1 MRFKSA
7 LSLLLAGS
15 GVLTSTNP
23 LYAQRPE
30 TPVPEGYV
38 GRTTPKEGL
47 APKVKVTEF
56 AKTGRQF
63 EVVFSKGDEVISGL
77 TDLAAKYH
85 LGTSHFTAIGA
96 VDKATLGWSD
106 PVTHFYK
113 KNEINQEV
121 EIIAFTGNIVTTNGK
136 PYVHA
141 HMVVGLPDGTTRG
154 GHVIDATISL
164 TMQLF
169 LEELEPLNAGAS
181 AKSDQ

>member
-1 MRFKSA
+1 MLAGASA
-7 LSLLLAGS
+7 L
-15 GVLTSTNP
+15 V
-23 LYAQRPE
+23 YAQQPQ
-30 TPVPEGYV
+30 TPPEGYV

-56 AKTGRQF
+56 AKAGRQF
-63 EVVFSKGDEVISGL
+63 EIVFSKGDEVISGL
-77 TDLAAKYH
+77 TDFAAKYH
-85 LGTSHFTAIGA
+85 VGTSHFTAIGA

-106 PVTHFYK
+106 PVSHFYK
-113 KNEINQEV
+113 KNEINSEV

-154 GHVIDATISL
+154 GHVVDATISL

-169 LEELEPLNAGAS
+169 LEELEPLNTSAS